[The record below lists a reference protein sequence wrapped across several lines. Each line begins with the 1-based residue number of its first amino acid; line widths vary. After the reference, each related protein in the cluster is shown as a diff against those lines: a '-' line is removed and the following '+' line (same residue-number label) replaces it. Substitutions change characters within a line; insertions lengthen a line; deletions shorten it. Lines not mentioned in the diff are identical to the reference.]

1 MGTLL
6 LAGLAGILASLSPCV
21 LPLLPIVLGAA
32 TAEHRLAPL
41 ALAGGL
47 VIGFAGLGV
56 VLGLLATSIG
66 FDPEVLRIGSAVML
80 LLAGLALLVAGLAT
94 RLTMAGEAIM
104 APISAL
110 AQRMPA
116 QGLGGQLGLGVVLG
130 VAWAPCTGPALGAA
144 RGQAAQAGA
153 AAQAGDVDA
162 LGGQGHEL
170 THVVRNARSGAAE
183 NETRTNNDG
192 KADLLRDLQSL
203 FDRVREATFGH
214 RQADVGHGRFKEFT
228 ILGRGDRRRLG
239 AGALCLDIPI
249 CARHARRDVAD
260 ARLAITHRRVLG
272 VAAQVGTER
281 VEKRADVFFL
291 ESLRR
296 HLSAMPNAAAR

>member
-116 QGLGGQLGLGVVLG
+116 QGLGGQFGLGVVLG

-144 RGQAAQAGA
+144 LGLAAQAGT
-153 AAQAGDVDA
+153 AAQATLVMAAFA
-162 LGGQGHEL
+162 LGAALPLLALG
-170 THVVRNARSGAAE
+170 TVARSAMPA
-183 NETRTNNDG
+183 
-192 KADLLRDLQSL
+192 
-203 FDRVREATFGH
+203 
-214 RQADVGHGRFKEFT
+214 
-228 ILGRGDRRRLG
+228 
-239 AGALCLDIPI
+239 
-249 CARHARRDVAD
+249 
-260 ARLAITHRRVLG
+260 
-272 VAAQVGTER
+272 
-281 VEKRADVFFL
+281 
-291 ESLRR
+291 LRR
-296 HLSAMPNAAAR
+296 HLAKAGGWGRPALGGVLALVGVAMLSGLDRRVEAVLTAALPDGWVELITRF